1 MGYKT
6 EFEEFKQAVFDVA
19 KELQV
24 KNENLTIDN
33 VFEDGHKQFSY
44 QAYGGSKTY
53 YFQYFARKNISD
65 EGTGVSI
72 SISESSPPED
82 KMVSFEEN
90 VWGFK
95 SFERVT
101 GGALHFYN
109 LKQHPVDLGTL
120 FGSVPLYIFNVPNRE
135 IKPQI
140 EVILSGM
147 PLGKGNDLQVY
158 KFRHVNKWQDY
169 YRYYSYVFKFYTSTG
184 SLLVAF
190 PWLGALDSGGAR
202 NDLDFVD
209 RAIKGVEDRGGI
221 VKIDHYDIEYD
232 RFENFI
238 SIFGAS
244 ITNNLTPGLEV
255 NQLRLPWFSA
265 FGEEFENEWI
275 EFSKK
280 FLARNL
286 RDALGEIRPLVQDAM
301 MIACN
306 KKSLKLP
313 ESGKLNPNT
322 LVGVLI
328 DKKVLDGKF
337 KEWTSAFTA
346 FSNVGGHSRVLPS
359 DKELADPVFRTRVV
373 LVIMLGIQ
381 LIEELENF
389 LKPDKYR

>member
-1 MGYKT
+1 MEFKT
-6 EFEEFKQAVFDVA
+6 EFEEFKQAVLDVA

-24 KNENLTIDN
+24 KNEDLEIN
-33 VFEDGHKQFSY
+33 VIEDGQEEFSY
-44 QAYGGSKTY
+44 QAYGGSNTY
-53 YFQYFARKNISD
+53 YFQYFAKKNKSEKGAD
-65 EGTGVSI
+65 VLI

-90 VWGFK
+90 VWAFK

-101 GGALHFYN
+101 GGALHSYN
-109 LKQHPVDLGTL
+109 LKKHPVDLRNL
-120 FGSVPLYIFNVPNRE
+120 FGRVPLYIFNIPNDE

-140 EVILSGM
+140 EVILNGI
-147 PLGKGNDLQVY
+147 PLGKGNELQVY

-169 YRYYSYVFKFYTSTG
+169 YRYYSYVFKFHTSAG

-190 PWLGALDSGGAR
+190 PWLGALDSGGAHL
-202 NDLDFVD
+202 DLDFAD

-232 RFENFI
+232 KFENFI
-238 SIFGAS
+238 SIFGVS
-244 ITNNLTPGLEV
+244 ITNHLTPELEV

-265 FGEEFENEWI
+265 FGEEFENEWR
-275 EFSKK
+275 EFAKK
-280 FLARNL
+280 FLERNF
-286 RDALGEIRPLVQDAM
+286 RDALGDIRSVVQDAM
-301 MIACN
+301 MITCTQ
-306 KKSLKLP
+306 KSWELP
-313 ESGKLNPNT
+313 ESAKRNPNS

-337 KEWTSAFTA
+337 REWTSAFTA
-346 FSNVGGHSRVLPS
+346 FSNVGGHSRVRPS
-359 DKELADPVFRTRVV
+359 DEELDDPVVRTRVA

-381 LIEELENF
+381 LIEELEKF